1 MIKAITANLDT
12 YNALRVG
19 DTVEVS
25 FGSRGTQ
32 KALVEKIT
40 PQGNVYV
47 CKYRERS
54 GSWTKPVRLYP
65 TELRKLYL

>member
-1 MIKAITANLDT
+1 MPVITANVDT

-19 DTVEVS
+19 DTIEVS
-25 FGSRGTQ
+25 FGSKGTQ

-47 CKYRERS
+47 AKFRAKS

-65 TELRKLYL
+65 TELRKLFI